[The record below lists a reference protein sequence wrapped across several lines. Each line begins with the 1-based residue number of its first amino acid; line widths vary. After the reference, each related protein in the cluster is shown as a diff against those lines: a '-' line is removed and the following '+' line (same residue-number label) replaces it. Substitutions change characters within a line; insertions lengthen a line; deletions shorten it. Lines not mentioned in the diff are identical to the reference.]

1 MALVLKFL
9 KFPMWSEMRTITR
22 VNVQYEQDEKTFY
35 PRKKMQAVHVK
46 QLQAHKGLSIL
57 VLPSKDNHVGLHLYL

>member
-9 KFPMWSEMRTITR
+9 KFPMWSEMRTRTR

-35 PRKKMQAVHVK
+35 PRKKCKLYMSE